1 MDAITI
7 RKNSQS
13 RTFLSHACC
22 VDRRG
27 VLLLVVLSV
36 LTLFLLLGATYIA
49 VARRARMASKAFA
62 NNVTATA
69 AAGVMERKL
78 LEDAFLTVVR
88 GTKAVSA
95 PDALRNGEDLLGDK
109 YGHNALI
116 KGKIESVSNV
126 ASSNAILQ
134 VTPDSGTSLPSAVA
148 DLNGRVIT
156 FLAPNFNVSTRVLQV
171 TREDQDSPVRFIIP
185 AGPTVGGAGITRAEI
200 ANAISSSNGCEFI
213 INGREFS
220 GVPNTADTNESYDGF
235 DNKNPLLARV
245 FSTEDYDGDGQ
256 LSFSEDDN
264 DNGLFDRDED
274 VNDNGVLDPG
284 EDFNGNG
291 VLDTVEE
298 DDDTD
303 GIFDVDEDLDN
314 DGELDSKPVVFFAPL
329 YPLSEDADG
338 DGILDAGEDDNGNG
352 QLDIPVFVDSDSDGV
367 SDSQFIDIGLPDVLN
382 NQGKR
387 VYPLAAMMVVD
398 LDGRLN
404 LNTQGSQVDVDTIV
418 DNQTAYPVIG
428 SPQFPEIPMENIPR
442 GSGVGPADVSLMR
455 SFSPAD
461 DAAFGGS
468 VSASENHQD
477 LAKRPYVSF
486 GGFYEKNRVRS
497 GPNGTGQDGTSQATR
512 EVPETPTTVGR
523 FDDGPWNGSTSSYD
537 QRPGIK
543 ERNDVISQPDDQWW
557 AELDDTNGYEAF
569 RYFTNP
575 GRWGSPADLKGRLR
589 IWADPQTGQ
598 PVYYKPYW
606 DDTTNNARI
615 ADNEVV
621 DDPYEVQLANRL
633 GSGADDLLN
642 PAELE
647 GLLRYYD
654 SDSLKL
660 SRRLVQLTEYQAAA
674 NRNLFTT
681 ESWDTSAITGT
692 AWSDVIGTPFGAFL
706 RSSSVNAPQRAVD
719 VFSPEI
725 VAGQKMDINRPF
737 HDSSFT
743 EPNDA
748 TGIERRQLLAK
759 QFYCLMCAVAYEN
772 DSSLHPFTPEYAEM
786 IAQYAVNIVDFRDA
800 DSVMTRFNYDP
811 SFLNTFLWNPP
822 ASAVVWG
829 CERPELLI
837 TETLAWHD
845 RRTDDLSSVGT
856 ADEEDTSDPM
866 DPDNDFDQLRRP
878 RGAFF
883 VELTSPWQ
891 SKAQQYAG
899 NGGVGDVTEG
909 GQACRADPVD
919 SLLVKTGAQ
928 DTDGD
933 GHVDAG
939 EDVDFDGSAI
949 DAAPGRFSLE
959 ARVDLSRA
967 SGSGNSRSPTWRLV
981 SVLCGEQ
988 VDGGTALGQ
997 DPLVDVATNP
1007 NDAVLDPAR
1016 PGSNAIIDRAFYF
1029 TVPGSNVQN
1038 ALPGRNFWQDAAHAG
1053 GPNPKL
1059 HQYVVAGTD
1068 APFDFNEYDLAHPQ
1082 TRVFVGPNGQPGT
1095 LTEPFT
1101 SGSDPYEELMN
1112 HIDNSQT
1119 YTAPGVGNNYVGSW
1133 NNGYDVPFDSI
1144 TRNEDLDGNGALNGA
1159 EDVNENGVLDSLPV
1173 SVVSGLEIAGGNGE
1187 PLLMHNGTHENFSII
1202 HLQRL
1207 ANPEIAWN
1215 ATTNPY
1221 ITIDCMPVDLVV
1233 VNTES
1238 PPVVGPPPNPNNN
1251 NHDEPGNT
1259 GAPTLNYLLANRPYY
1274 DGPVGSELGRTVERG
1289 GKISAYDGP
1298 DTNQWSRRVDASITD
1313 LEDARAFLSTPVPA
1327 GSARPPQLGAY
1338 SVSMTNSLPG
1348 TFIHSFGSE
1357 DLNGDGVE
1365 DSSVTEDTDGDGQ
1378 LDPHGGDLDEE
1389 DLDGNGS
1396 ITVEGDTNGDGHFL
1410 TAAPQRFVDST
1421 TYEPQQKSW
1430 LIWANRPYTSVN
1442 EIASVPWCS
1451 PFHLTRAHAADHSE
1465 DENPVTQTFRHLL
1478 GFFEDQNDLPS
1489 YSNAPAS
1496 PSPRTFPWRAIT
1508 GRNSAGGHSILDF
1521 LRVQSPFVGLEKS
1534 ITGTPNTAALT
1545 AIGRDV
1551 YPIRQISN
1559 YRDPG
1564 KINVNTIT
1572 DPRVWRSIFGDIR
1585 ALGDPAPYVANYP
1598 AATQLPL
1605 WSPYLFGGSGAPA
1618 TTTKEFFS
1626 DLLPPPNGNK
1636 VVEED
1641 ANGNGILDGGED
1653 LNSNGILDKPLRG
1666 RDRHRVPAA
1675 LAEQD
1680 ANANNTLQASEDING
1695 NGVLD
1700 PSDDYRNTDI
1710 HSAFRYQTLNRL
1722 QNLVTVRSNVYAV
1735 WITVGYFDWVDA
1747 NNNGRKEYSE
1757 LTEIVPQKRN
1767 RGFYI
1772 FDRSIPV
1779 AYERGEDHNVR
1790 DGILLRRI
1798 IQ

>member
-13 RTFLSHACC
+13 RMFLKHACC

-27 VLLLVVLSV
+27 VLLLVVLSI

-69 AAGVMERKL
+69 AAGITERKL

-88 GTKAVSA
+88 GTNAQANSA

-109 YGHNALI
+109 YGHNTFI

-126 ASSNAILQ
+126 ASSNAIVQ
-134 VTPDSGTSLPSAVA
+134 VTPDTGTSLPSAVA

-156 FLAPNFNVSTRVLQV
+156 FLAPNFNVSTRILQATIADDNSV
-171 TREDQDSPVRFIIP
+171 VISIP
-185 AGPTVGGAGITRAEI
+185 AGPTVGGNGITRAEI

-245 FSTEDYDGDGQ
+245 FATEDYDGDGD
-256 LSFSEDDN
+256 LSSSEDDN
-264 DNGLFDRDED
+264 DNGLFERDED
-274 VNDNGVLDPG
+274 VNENGVLDPG

-298 DDDTD
+298 DDDAD

-314 DGELDSKPVVFFAPL
+314 DGELDSKPVVFYAPL

-338 DGILDAGEDDNGNG
+338 DGNLDAGEDDNGNG
-352 QLDIPVFVDSDSDGV
+352 QLDIPVFVDSDLDGV

-418 DNQTAYPVIG
+418 GNQTAYPVIG
-428 SPQFPEIPMENIPR
+428 SPQFPEIPMENLPR

-468 VSASENHQD
+468 VSTAEDHQA
-477 LAKRPYVSF
+477 LAQRPYVSF
-486 GGFYEKNRVRS
+486 GGFYEKNRGRS
-497 GPNGTGQDGTSQATR
+497 GSNGTGQDGTSQATR
-512 EVPETPTTVGR
+512 EVPRTPATVGR

-633 GSGADDLLN
+633 GSGADDLFN

-654 SDSLKL
+654 SDSMKL

-692 AWSDVIGTPFGAFL
+692 AWSDVIGTPFAPFL
-706 RSSSVNAPQRAVD
+706 QSSSVNAPQRAVD

-737 HDSSFT
+737 HDSQFN

-748 TGIERRQLLAK
+748 TGMERRQLLAK
-759 QFYCLMCAVAYEN
+759 QLYCLMCAVAYEN

-845 RRTDDLSSVGT
+845 RRTDDLPVGDGSEHTTTGPFGVGET
-856 ADEEDTSDPM
+856 A
-866 DPDNDFDQLRRP
+866 DNDFDQQRRP

-899 NGGVGDVTEG
+899 NGTVGDVTEG

-919 SLLVKTGAQ
+919 PLLVKTGAQ

-939 EDVDFDGSAI
+939 EDVDFDGSVN

-967 SGSGNSRSPTWRLV
+967 SGSGSSRSPTWRLV

-1016 PGSNAIIDRAFYF
+1016 PGSTATIDRAFYF
-1029 TVPGSNVQN
+1029 TAPGSNVQN
-1038 ALPGRNFWQDAAHAG
+1038 AVPGRNFWQDAAHAG

-1101 SGSDPYEELMN
+1101 SGSDPYEELMT
-1112 HIDNSQT
+1112 HIDNTQT
-1119 YTAPGVGNNYVGSW
+1119 YTPPDAGNNYVGSW
-1133 NNGYDVPFDSI
+1133 NAGHDVPFDSI
-1144 TRNEDLDGNGALNGA
+1144 TRNEDQDGSGALNGA
-1159 EDVNENGVLDSLPV
+1159 EDANENGV
-1173 SVVSGLEIAGGNGE
+1173 
-1187 PLLMHNGTHENFSII
+1187 
-1202 HLQRL
+1202 
-1207 ANPEIAWN
+1207 
-1215 ATTNPY
+1215 
-1221 ITIDCMPVDLVV
+1221 
-1233 VNTES
+1233 
-1238 PPVVGPPPNPNNN
+1238 
-1251 NHDEPGNT
+1251 
-1259 GAPTLNYLLANRPYY
+1259 
-1274 DGPVGSELGRTVERG
+1274 
-1289 GKISAYDGP
+1289 
-1298 DTNQWSRRVDASITD
+1298 
-1313 LEDARAFLSTPVPA
+1313 
-1327 GSARPPQLGAY
+1327 
-1338 SVSMTNSLPG
+1338 
-1348 TFIHSFGSE
+1348 
-1357 DLNGDGVE
+1357 
-1365 DSSVTEDTDGDGQ
+1365 
-1378 LDPHGGDLDEE
+1378 
-1389 DLDGNGS
+1389 
-1396 ITVEGDTNGDGHFL
+1396 
-1410 TAAPQRFVDST
+1410 
-1421 TYEPQQKSW
+1421 
-1430 LIWANRPYTSVN
+1430 
-1442 EIASVPWCS
+1442 
-1451 PFHLTRAHAADHSE
+1451 
-1465 DENPVTQTFRHLL
+1465 
-1478 GFFEDQNDLPS
+1478 
-1489 YSNAPAS
+1489 
-1496 PSPRTFPWRAIT
+1496 
-1508 GRNSAGGHSILDF
+1508 
-1521 LRVQSPFVGLEKS
+1521 
-1534 ITGTPNTAALT
+1534 
-1545 AIGRDV
+1545 
-1551 YPIRQISN
+1551 
-1559 YRDPG
+1559 
-1564 KINVNTIT
+1564 
-1572 DPRVWRSIFGDIR
+1572 
-1585 ALGDPAPYVANYP
+1585 
-1598 AATQLPL
+1598 
-1605 WSPYLFGGSGAPA
+1605 
-1618 TTTKEFFS
+1618 
-1626 DLLPPPNGNK
+1626 
-1636 VVEED
+1636 
-1641 ANGNGILDGGED
+1641 
-1653 LNSNGILDKPLRG
+1653 
-1666 RDRHRVPAA
+1666 
-1675 LAEQD
+1675 
-1680 ANANNTLQASEDING
+1680 
-1695 NGVLD
+1695 
-1700 PSDDYRNTDI
+1700 
-1710 HSAFRYQTLNRL
+1710 
-1722 QNLVTVRSNVYAV
+1722 
-1735 WITVGYFDWVDA
+1735 
-1747 NNNGRKEYSE
+1747 
-1757 LTEIVPQKRN
+1757 
-1767 RGFYI
+1767 
-1772 FDRSIPV
+1772 
-1779 AYERGEDHNVR
+1779 
-1790 DGILLRRI
+1790 
-1798 IQ
+1798 

>member
-1 MDAITI
+1 M
-7 RKNSQS
+7 
-13 RTFLSHACC
+13 
-22 VDRRG
+22 
-27 VLLLVVLSV
+27 
-36 LTLFLLLGATYIA
+36 
-49 VARRARMASKAFA
+49 
-62 NNVTATA
+62 
-69 AAGVMERKL
+69 
-78 LEDAFLTVVR
+78 
-88 GTKAVSA
+88 
-95 PDALRNGEDLLGDK
+95 
-109 YGHNALI
+109 
-116 KGKIESVSNV
+116 
-126 ASSNAILQ
+126 
-134 VTPDSGTSLPSAVA
+134 
-148 DLNGRVIT
+148 
-156 FLAPNFNVSTRVLQV
+156 
-171 TREDQDSPVRFIIP
+171 
-185 AGPTVGGAGITRAEI
+185 
-200 ANAISSSNGCEFI
+200 
-213 INGREFS
+213 
-220 GVPNTADTNESYDGF
+220 
-235 DNKNPLLARV
+235 
-245 FSTEDYDGDGQ
+245 
-256 LSFSEDDN
+256 
-264 DNGLFDRDED
+264 
-274 VNDNGVLDPG
+274 
-284 EDFNGNG
+284 
-291 VLDTVEE
+291 
-298 DDDTD
+298 
-303 GIFDVDEDLDN
+303 
-314 DGELDSKPVVFFAPL
+314 
-329 YPLSEDADG
+329 
-338 DGILDAGEDDNGNG
+338 
-352 QLDIPVFVDSDSDGV
+352 
-367 SDSQFIDIGLPDVLN
+367 
-382 NQGKR
+382 
-387 VYPLAAMMVVD
+387 
-398 LDGRLN
+398 
-404 LNTQGSQVDVDTIV
+404 
-418 DNQTAYPVIG
+418 
-428 SPQFPEIPMENIPR
+428 
-442 GSGVGPADVSLMR
+442 
-455 SFSPAD
+455 
-461 DAAFGGS
+461 
-468 VSASENHQD
+468 
-477 LAKRPYVSF
+477 
-486 GGFYEKNRVRS
+486 
-497 GPNGTGQDGTSQATR
+497 
-512 EVPETPTTVGR
+512 
-523 FDDGPWNGSTSSYD
+523 
-537 QRPGIK
+537 
-543 ERNDVISQPDDQWW
+543 
-557 AELDDTNGYEAF
+557 
-569 RYFTNP
+569 
-575 GRWGSPADLKGRLR
+575 
-589 IWADPQTGQ
+589 TGQ

-633 GSGADDLLN
+633 GRGTDDLFN

-654 SDSLKL
+654 SDSMKL
-660 SRRLVQLTEYQAAA
+660 SRRLVQLTELQAGQ

-692 AWSDVIGTPFGAFL
+692 AWSDVIGTPFGPFL

-759 QFYCLMCAVAYEN
+759 QLYCLMCAVAYEN

-811 SFLNTFLWNPP
+811 AFLNTFLWNPP

-845 RRTDDLSSVGT
+845 RRTDDLTGVGT
-856 ADEEDTSDPM
+856 ADEEDTSHPM
-866 DPDNDFDQLRRP
+866 DPDNDFDQRRRP

-899 NGGVGDVTEG
+899 NGAVEDVTEG

-919 SLLVKTGAQ
+919 TLLVKTGTQ

-939 EDVDFDGSAI
+939 EDVDFDGSVI
-949 DAAPGRFSLE
+949 DNAPGRFSLE
-959 ARVDLSRA
+959 ARVDLSRT
-967 SGSGNSRSPTWRLV
+967 SGIGNSLSPTWRLV

-1007 NDAVLDPAR
+1007 NDVVLDPAR
-1016 PGSNAIIDRAFYF
+1016 PGSTATIDRAFYF
-1029 TVPGSNVQN
+1029 TAPGLNVQN
-1038 ALPGRNFWQDAAHAG
+1038 ALPDRNFWQDATHAG

-1101 SGSDPYEELMN
+1101 SGTDPYEELMD
-1112 HIDNSQT
+1112 HIIVAGQT
-1119 YTAPGVGNNYVGSW
+1119 YTAPDEVNDYVGSW
-1133 NNGYDVPFDSI
+1133 SVGHDVPFDSI
-1144 TRNEDLDGNGALNGA
+1144 TRNEDLDGSGALNGA
-1159 EDVNENGVLDSLPV
+1159 EDANSNGVLDSLPA
-1173 SVVSGLEIAGGNGE
+1173 SVVSGLEITGGNGE

-1207 ANPEIAWN
+1207 ANPALAWD

-1233 VNTES
+1233 VNTN
-1238 PPVVGPPPNPNNN
+1238 GPGGGNNN
-1251 NHDEPGNT
+1251 LDEPGNT
-1259 GAPTLNYLLANRPYY
+1259 GAPTLNYLSANRPYY
-1274 DGPVGSELGRTVERG
+1274 DGSVGSELGRTVERG
-1289 GKISAYDGP
+1289 GKITASVGPNTPGP

-1327 GSARPPQLGAY
+1327 VSARPPQAGAY

-1357 DLNGDGVE
+1357 DLNHSGSLDHEDANNNNVLDPGEDLDGDGVL
-1365 DSSVTEDTDGDGQ
+1365 DIVTEDTDGDGQ
-1378 LDPHGGDLDEE
+1378 LDQQAIGDNNDE

-1410 TAAPQRFVDST
+1410 TAAPQRFVDPI

-1430 LIWANRPYTSVN
+1430 LVWANRPFTSVN
-1442 EIASVPWCS
+1442 ELASVPWCS

-1465 DENPVTQTFRHLL
+1465 DQNPVTQTFRHLL
-1478 GFFEDQNDLPS
+1478 GFFEDQNVLPA
-1489 YSNAPAS
+1489 YSNAPTS
-1496 PSPRTFPWRAIT
+1496 PPTTFPWRAIT
-1508 GRNSAGGHSILDF
+1508 GRTGDGEHSILDF

-1534 ITGTPNTAALT
+1534 ITGNPNTAALT

-1572 DPRVWRSIFGDIR
+1572 DPRVWRSLFGDIR
-1585 ALGDPAPYVANYP
+1585 ALGDPAPFVANYP

-1605 WSPYLFGGSGAPA
+1605 WSPYLFGGSGSPA

-1636 VVEED
+1636 VVDED

-1653 LNSNGILDKPLRG
+1653 LNSNGILDKLLRG

-1680 ANANNTLQASEDING
+1680 ANDNNTLQAGEDTNG

-1700 PSDDYRNTDI
+1700 PPDDYRNTDI

-1790 DGILLRRI
+1790 DGILLRRV